1 MRIRLALSGD
11 STQIRCVLEHF
22 LRVMAL
28 STRFNRYSEGRGGS
42 SKDSTEGS
50 SQVELQ

>member
-22 LRVMAL
+22 LHVMAV
-28 STRFNRYSEGRGGS
+28 STSFNRYSEGEGDS
-42 SKDSTEGS
+42 SKDSAEGS